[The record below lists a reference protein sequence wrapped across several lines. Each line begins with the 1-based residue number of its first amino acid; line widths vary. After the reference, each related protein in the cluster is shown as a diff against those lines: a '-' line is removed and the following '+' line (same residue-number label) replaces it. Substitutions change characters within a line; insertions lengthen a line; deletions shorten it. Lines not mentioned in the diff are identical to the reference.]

1 MDRKSRQASH
11 SGRQQWFSVRDMTEP
26 SALQHAFDD
35 FYFWESLRG
44 IRQVLAFYAD
54 I

>member
-1 MDRKSRQASH
+1 
-11 SGRQQWFSVRDMTEP
+11 MTEP